1 MARPEGQGEVREARL
16 PEGWVAGGLA
26 VLAGL
31 VRLIPHPFN
40 MTPVGALGLFGGARL
55 RPKLA
60 MSLPL
65 LVMVVTDLII
75 WAWYGFSYRWPFN
88 PYVYGCFVTNVLLGR
103 LLTRTQSWKRI
114 GPLAA
119 AGSV

>member
-1 MARPEGQGEVREARL
+1 MARPEGQGEVRETRL

-55 RPKLA
+55 RPA
-60 MSLPL
+60 VGVRLPL
-65 LVMVVTDLII
+65 LVMVVTDVVLKF
-75 WAWYGFSYRWPFN
+75 AFDYPAFN
-88 PYVYGCFVTNVLLGR
+88 LAVYGCFLVNVLLGR
-103 LLTRTQSWKRI
+103 L
-114 GPLAA
+114 
-119 AGSV
+119 